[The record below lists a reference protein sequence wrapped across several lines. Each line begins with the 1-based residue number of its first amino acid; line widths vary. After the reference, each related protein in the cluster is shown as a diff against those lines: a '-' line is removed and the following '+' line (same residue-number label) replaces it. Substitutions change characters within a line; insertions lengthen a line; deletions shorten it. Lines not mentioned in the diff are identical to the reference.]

1 MGDEEELKVELSSLK
16 SALKD
21 VMKKEEG
28 LSQKVVFTPK
38 QRKLEKF
45 SWRTDGAYSSVYEF
59 VEEFQR
65 VLKTRPS
72 TTEEQVYFL
81 ISHLEG
87 PAKDE
92 IRYRASPEKNTPQ
105 KILTILKDAFGER
118 ATTSELMTEFYQCK
132 QDYSETLRDFSRK
145 LMKKLDPFLRLDNSY
160 VTDKDKLLRNKL
172 SENVTNTC
180 LKRELKKIIR
190 ARPTITF
197 TDIREEALVLARDQ
211 DETPD

>member
-1 MGDEEELKVELSSLK
+1 MVHT
-16 SALKD
+16 
-21 VMKKEEG
+21 
-28 LSQKVVFTPK
+28 Q
-38 QRKLEKF
+38 
-45 SWRTDGAYSSVYEF
+45 VYKF
-59 VEEFQR
+59 VEEFQQ
-65 VLKTRPS
+65 VLKTRPA
-72 TTEEQVYFL
+72 TTEEQVDFL

-92 IRYRASPEKNTPQ
+92 IRYKASPEKNTPQ
-105 KILTILKDAFGER
+105 NILTILKDAFGER

-132 QDYSETLRDFSRK
+132 QDYSETLRDFSHK
-145 LMKKLDPFLRLDNSY
+145 LMKKLDRVLRLYNSY

-180 LKRELKKIIR
+180 LKGELKKIIR

>member
-59 VEEFQR
+59 VEEFQQ
-65 VLKTRPS
+65 VLKTRPA
-72 TTEEQVYFL
+72 TTEEQVDFL

-132 QDYSETLRDFSRK
+132 QDYSETLRDFSHK
-145 LMKKLDPFLRLDNSY
+145 LMKKLDRVLRLDNSY
-160 VTDKDKLLRNKL
+160 VTDKDKLLKT
-172 SENVTNTC
+172 SYCVTN
-180 LKRELKKIIR
+180 
-190 ARPTITF
+190 
-197 TDIREEALVLARDQ
+197 
-211 DETPD
+211 

>member
-1 MGDEEELKVELSSLK
+1 MGDEEKLKVELSSLK
-16 SALKD
+16 STLKD

-45 SWRTDGAYSSVYEF
+45 SGRTDGAYSSVYEF
-59 VEEFQR
+59 VEEFQQ
-65 VLKTRPS
+65 VLKTRPA
-72 TTEEQVYFL
+72 TTEEQVDFL

-92 IRYRASPEKNTPQ
+92 IRYKAFPEKNTPQ

-132 QDYSETLRDFSRK
+132 QDYSETLRDFSHK
-145 LMKKLDPFLRLDNSY
+145 LMKKLDRVLRLDNSY
-160 VTDKDKLLRNKL
+160 VTDKDKLFKT
-172 SENVTNTC
+172 SYCVTN
-180 LKRELKKIIR
+180 
-190 ARPTITF
+190 
-197 TDIREEALVLARDQ
+197 
-211 DETPD
+211 

>member
-1 MGDEEELKVELSSLK
+1 M
-16 SALKD
+16 
-21 VMKKEEG
+21 
-28 LSQKVVFTPK
+28 
-38 QRKLEKF
+38 
-45 SWRTDGAYSSVYEF
+45 YEF
-59 VEEFQR
+59 VEEFQQ
-65 VLKTRPS
+65 VLKTRPA
-72 TTEEQVYFL
+72 TTEEQVDFL

-132 QDYSETLRDFSRK
+132 QDYSETLRDFSHK
-145 LMKKLDPFLRLDNSY
+145 LMKKLDRVLRLDNSY

-180 LKRELKKIIR
+180 LKRELKKFIR

>member
-1 MGDEEELKVELSSLK
+1 M
-16 SALKD
+16 
-21 VMKKEEG
+21 
-28 LSQKVVFTPK
+28 
-38 QRKLEKF
+38 
-45 SWRTDGAYSSVYEF
+45 YEF
-59 VEEFQR
+59 VEEFQQ
-65 VLKTRPS
+65 VLKTRPA
-72 TTEEQVYFL
+72 TTEEQVDFL

-132 QDYSETLRDFSRK
+132 QDYSETLRDFSHK
-145 LMKKLDPFLRLDNSY
+145 LMKKLDRVLRLDNSY

>member
-1 MGDEEELKVELSSLK
+1 M
-16 SALKD
+16 
-21 VMKKEEG
+21 
-28 LSQKVVFTPK
+28 
-38 QRKLEKF
+38 
-45 SWRTDGAYSSVYEF
+45 YEF
-59 VEEFQR
+59 VEEFQQ
-65 VLKTRPS
+65 VLKTRPA
-72 TTEEQVYFL
+72 TTEEQVDFL

-92 IRYRASPEKNTPQ
+92 IRYKASPEKNTPQ

-132 QDYSETLRDFSRK
+132 QDYSETLRDFSHK
-145 LMKKLDPFLRLDNSY
+145 LMKKLDRVLRLYNSY